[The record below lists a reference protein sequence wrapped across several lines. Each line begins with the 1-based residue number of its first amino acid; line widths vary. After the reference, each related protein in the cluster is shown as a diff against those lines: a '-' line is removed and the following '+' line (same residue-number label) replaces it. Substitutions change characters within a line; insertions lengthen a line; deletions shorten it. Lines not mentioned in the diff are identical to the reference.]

1 MPCSKCKDTATAP
14 PGRRCRCRLWLA
26 TASWECWFVARAALY
41 GFTWFYY
48 MFYSW
53 KIVLATH
60 SNSWYITHSS
70 LSRRNRGSHPR
81 QILFVHVHSVFI
93 LFGRV
98 GVESWVQGIRSRR
111 QGQRIAVMRTAGWSN
126 QRSKPP
132 RAMPKHFSV
141 ILDTLFSP
149 SYYIFHN
156 KHRLPCGFL
165 SCPPWHSSLFQ
176 GKGKGAALR
185 FGSKSWVGPCWT
197 RGCEVLTQS
206 PHSLDLTQW
215 LSRLMCFWRYLEDME
230 IRTWAMDGHGTDPGW
245 LMIIGGHTTLY
256 AEIIKLEEL
265 WWTELGL
272 SICS

>member
-98 GVESWVQGIRSRR
+98 GVESWVQGIRNRR

-149 SYYIFHN
+149 SWYI
-156 KHRLPCGFL
+156 
-165 SCPPWHSSLFQ
+165 S
-176 GKGKGAALR
+176 
-185 FGSKSWVGPCWT
+185 
-197 RGCEVLTQS
+197 
-206 PHSLDLTQW
+206 
-215 LSRLMCFWRYLEDME
+215 
-230 IRTWAMDGHGTDPGW
+230 
-245 LMIIGGHTTLY
+245 
-256 AEIIKLEEL
+256 
-265 WWTELGL
+265 
-272 SICS
+272 